1 MNYRLEV
8 IQRALEVYMESKR
21 HVFPRF
27 YFISN
32 CELLEILG
40 NSKNSE
46 SIQPHL
52 KKLFTNVYSIKT
64 IVSYHSKLFL
74 LLILSPATMAIS
86 VCSWLRLVQNTCM
99 YGKDLSLKPGGHPSG
114 N

>member
-40 NSKNSE
+40 NSKNPE

-52 KKLFTNVYSIKT
+52 KKLFTNVYSIKI
-64 IVSYHSKLFL
+64 IVSYRWVFNLLLKFFL

-86 VCSWLRLVQNTCM
+86 VCS
-99 YGKDLSLKPGGHPSG
+99 
-114 N
+114 

>member
-8 IQRALEVYMESKR
+8 IQRALEVYIESKR

-40 NSKNSE
+40 NSKNPE
-46 SIQPHL
+46 CIQPHL
-52 KKLFTNVYSIKT
+52 KKLFTNVHSIKI
-64 IVSYHSKLFL
+64 IVSYLFILIL
-74 LLILSPATMAIS
+74 LLL
-86 VCSWLRLVQNTCM
+86 
-99 YGKDLSLKPGGHPSG
+99 
-114 N
+114 

>member
-1 MNYRLEV
+1 MLYIFIALFKHLNTMNYRLEV

-40 NSKNSE
+40 NSKNPE

-52 KKLFTNVYSIKT
+52 KKLFTNIYSIK
-64 IVSYHSKLFL
+64 IVVSYLRIFIL
-74 LLILSPATMAIS
+74 L
-86 VCSWLRLVQNTCM
+86 
-99 YGKDLSLKPGGHPSG
+99 
-114 N
+114 

>member
-8 IQRALEVYMESKR
+8 IQRALETYIESKR

-40 NSKNSE
+40 NSCNPD

-52 KKLFTNVYSIKT
+52 KKLFNNIHKIK
-64 IVSYHSKLFL
+64 IHVSYQCITRDYTFIL
-74 LLILSPATMAIS
+74 L
-86 VCSWLRLVQNTCM
+86 
-99 YGKDLSLKPGGHPSG
+99 
-114 N
+114 

>member
-8 IQRALEVYMESKR
+8 IQRALELHMESKR
-21 HVFPRF
+21 HIFPRF

-40 NSKNSE
+40 NSKNPE

-52 KKLFTNVYSIKT
+52 KKLFNHIDNIK
-64 IVSYHSKLFL
+64 IVVSYHFL
-74 LLILSPATMAIS
+74 YTLKTIL
-86 VCSWLRLVQNTCM
+86 NT
-99 YGKDLSLKPGGHPSG
+99 YQIYV
-114 N
+114 NY